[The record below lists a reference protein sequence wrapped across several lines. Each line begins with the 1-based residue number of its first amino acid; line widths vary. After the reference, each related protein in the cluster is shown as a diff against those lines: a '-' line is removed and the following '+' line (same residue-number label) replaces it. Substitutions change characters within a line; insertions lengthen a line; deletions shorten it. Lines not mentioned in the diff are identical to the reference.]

1 MQSGYLRLLVYCSH
15 VIRRHN
21 QLAISQVANKQL
33 RANCEI
39 DLQPTPIYSTT
50 YWNCHCVV
58 SHMLLILQLAYVTW
72 MTIAS
77 STI

>member
-50 YWNCHCVV
+50 
-58 SHMLLILQLAYVTW
+58 QLTGIVIVWRRTCC
-72 MTIAS
+72 
-77 STI
+77 